1 MPAARKIPLPIVP
14 GQVLSQ
20 TEYEAEGR
28 YTVCDHIRFKDGQP
42 EKIGGWT
49 QWNAP
54 GDEITTMCRSI
65 LVWMDF
71 NFNLWHAFGTSS
83 RLWVFDQN
91 AARTNITPFVSTGTL
106 ANPFSTVNGST
117 SVTVAHTAHGLVV
130 GQFVNFSGAT
140 AVGGVTIS
148 GQYAVATLIDANSYT
163 ITHASAAT
171 STAGPGGGASVTYN
185 YELAAGN
192 VSVTAGG
199 GWGIGTWGTGTWGTI
214 RGSNTYLQYQRHWSL
229 DRYGQDLLAM
239 PTGGGLYRWQRN
251 TANRA
256 AVVANAPTQGQ
267 FMFVTSER
275 IIVVLGADNDLMLM
289 KWCDDDDP
297 TIWTPAAANT
307 ANSRRLQQGT
317 RLIAGAML
325 AQGVNLVWSDTT
337 VYLMQF
343 TASNSIYSTR
353 AIASNCGLIG
363 PGAFTVV
370 DGAAFWM
377 SASTFYMY
385 SGQLSVIPRS
395 AEIEAIFLAMHPTQR
410 PKVNCHFNPTFREI
424 WWLYPSTTSQEPDR
438 YVMVNIDSWDWA
450 TGTLDRTAFGLRI
463 LAGNYTPIAVDTGGT
478 IYQHEDGVDADGLA
492 LDWEIETGFFDID
505 DGNAGVNID
514 GYIPDF
520 ARQTGAIDITVSS
533 RDLPEDTATL
543 DTVTKSIAPGDAIVD
558 LRHFGRQCK
567 VRFEQNVVGG
577 DFRLGGHR
585 LEVAAARAP
594 RKG

>member
-1 MPAARKIPLPIVP
+1 MPPARKIPLPVAS
-14 GQVLSQ
+14 GQILSE
-20 TEYEAEGR
+20 TEYQAEGR

-42 EKIGGWT
+42 EKIGGWA
-49 QWNAP
+49 QWNLP
-54 GDEITTMCRSI
+54 GQGVTPVCRSI

-71 NFNLWHAFGTSS
+71 NYNLWHAFGTSS
-83 RLWVFDQN
+83 RLWVYDQN
-91 AARTNITPFVSTGTL
+91 AARTNVTPFSVTGTL
-106 ANPFSTVNGST
+106 GNPFSTTNGST
-117 SVTVAHTAHGLVV
+117 TVTVAHTAHGNVV

-140 AVGGVTIS
+140 ALGGITVS
-148 GQYAVATLIDANSYT
+148 GEYAVVTVIDANSYT

-171 STAGPGGGASVTYN
+171 STAGPGGGASVAYS

-192 VSVTAGG
+192 VSVTVGG
-199 GWGIGTWGTGTWGTI
+199 GWGIGTWGTGTWGTV

-256 AVVANAPTQGQ
+256 AAVANAPTQGQ

-275 IIVVLGADNDLMLM
+275 IVVVLGADNDLMLM

-297 TIWTPAAANT
+297 TVWTPADTNT
-307 ANSRRLQQGT
+307 ANIRRLQEGT
-317 RLIAGAML
+317 RLVAGARL
-325 AQGVNLVWSDTT
+325 AQGVNLVWSDTS

-343 TASNSIYSTR
+343 TANNRVYSTR

-377 SASTFYMY
+377 SNSTFYVY
-385 SGQLSVIPRS
+385 SGQLSVIPRA
-395 AEIEAIFLAMHPTQR
+395 AEIEAIFLAMNDTQR

-424 WWLYPSTTSQEPDR
+424 WWLYPSTGSAEPDR
-438 YVMVNIDSWDWA
+438 YVMVNIDSFDWA
-450 TGTLDRTAFGLRI
+450 TGTLDRTAFGMRI
-463 LAGNYTPIAVDTGGT
+463 LSGAYQPLAVDQAGT
-478 IYQHEDGVDADGLA
+478 IYQHDVGVDADGIA
-492 LDWEIETGFFDID
+492 LGWQIETGFFDIE
-505 DGNAGVNID
+505 DGNAGINID

-520 ARQTGAIDITVSS
+520 ARQTGAITITVSS
-533 RDLPEDTATL
+533 KDLPEDTATL
-543 DTVTKSIAPGDAIVD
+543 DVVTKTIAPGDTIVD

-567 VRFEQNVVGG
+567 LRLEQQVVGG

-585 LEVAAARAP
+585 LEVAGTATNRHD
-594 RKG
+594 